1 MAKKFSREV
10 KLGGLSI
17 GEMTARM
24 SFAFTREE
32 LDIADADA
40 LFSGSRCSVQIEQ
53 ATDKDQTVIKVNGKS
68 VKAFDP
74 IDAVCD
80 IKGFRTTAEN
90 YSAGL
95 TFLMAEVGVE
105 KLARYSGRKVVLTLK
120 RTGDIP
126 EKETPKNRKKS
137 ADDLLETGEAD
148 KEDAND

>member
-40 LFSGSRCSVQIEQ
+40 LFSGSRCNVQIEQ
-53 ATDKDQTVIKVNGKS
+53 ATDKDQQVIKVNGKS
-68 VKAFDP
+68 VKALEP
-74 IDAVCD
+74 IEAVCD

-105 KLARYSGRKVVLTLK
+105 KLARFSGKKVVLTIK
-120 RTGDIP
+120 RTGNIP
-126 EKETPKNRKKS
+126 EKETKSKKGKDATLEDS
-137 ADDLLETGEAD
+137 VAATEDDD
-148 KEDAND
+148 

>member
-10 KLGGLSI
+10 KLGGLSV
-17 GEMTARM
+17 GELTARM

-40 LFSGSRCSVQIEQ
+40 LFSGSRCTVQIEQ
-53 ATDKDQTVIKVNGKS
+53 ATDKNQTVIKGNGKS
-68 VKAFDP
+68 
-74 IDAVCD
+74 D
-80 IKGFRTTAEN
+80 IKGFRTTADN

-105 KLARYSGRKVVLTLK
+105 KLARFSGRKVVLTLK

-126 EKETPKNRKKS
+126 EKESPKKAPKS
-137 ADDLLETGEAD
+137 QDDLLEKKGADVED
-148 KEDAND
+148 KE